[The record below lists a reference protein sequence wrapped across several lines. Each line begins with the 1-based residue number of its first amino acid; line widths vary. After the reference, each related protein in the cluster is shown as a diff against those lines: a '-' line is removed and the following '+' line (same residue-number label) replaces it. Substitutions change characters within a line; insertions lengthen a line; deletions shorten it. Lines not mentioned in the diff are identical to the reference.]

1 MNSNDTNLNSETVQ
15 TAKKF
20 SLNIEHIARDKE
32 ISHMDAVLDYCF
44 VNNIEPDTVGRLITK
59 SLKEKIEAALIGKY
73 FNGKGYGIL
82 VTEFRLNL
90 NIAVAGGSYMHHNL
104 GCAFGVGEGFALGK
118 ARGAERATQNGP
130 GDDLATGW

>member
-20 SLNIEHIARDKE
+20 SLNIEHIAKDKE

-59 SLKEKIEAALIGKY
+59 ALKEKIEANAR
-73 FNGKGYGIL
+73 
-82 VTEFRLNL
+82 ELNYL
-90 NIAVAGGSYMHHNL
+90 
-104 GCAFGVGEGFALGK
+104 
-118 ARGAERATQNGP
+118 ERQAQLP
-130 GDDLATGW
+130 I